1 MTTTPTREAPPSR
14 RRHPRLLVRK
24 GLAAAAV
31 VALGVTL
38 TGCASGATGATV
50 DAAPPAPPQHQPGG
64 HSLTQDDV
72 DTWLDGAVGSALQTT
87 GIPGATVSVVADG
100 ELLTA
105 RGYGMA
111 DTGTGD
117 TPAEA
122 VDPDRTLF
130 RVGSVSKVVSATA
143 IMQLV
148 EDGDLDLDADVQQ
161 YLDFDL
167 DTPKGTVTL
176 RHLLTH
182 TAGFEE
188 VISGLIGTPGSEKTL
203 REAVSD
209 APPAQVFTPG
219 TTPAYSNYGAT
230 LAGYVAQRVSGVP
243 FDELLQ
249 RQVFDRAGMT
259 SSSFAQP
266 LPDELDARLAH
277 GYPDDSEPAVP
288 TEVVN
293 AAPAGAMSA
302 TATDM
307 ARFMLAHLGDLPDDQ
322 ALLRPDTLAEMHRPA
337 LDADDLGTL
346 VAGQRMDLAF
356 FDDSTPG
363 LAAFGHDGDT
373 QVFHSA
379 MRMFPEHDTGIF
391 LSTNGSGRSA
401 TASLDLRTTVLQ
413 GFADR
418 YLRDATAAGSATG
431 SGDPTD
437 GNGRGGAGTID
448 DASPAADAV
457 ASGTGPGSATG
468 SGAGDATDGPVAVD
482 LAGTYLSSRS
492 PVTNPGALLAL
503 SGQTTVAARSDGT
516 VAVTPKPLGVTTGV
530 YEKVGTD
537 LWREVG
543 GDAVLATRTAG
554 DASGTDGDAT
564 VEAISWGASFTMLRA
579 QPWQVASAVLPS
591 VALAVV
597 VLLASMIV
605 WPATALAGVG
615 RRRRDLRAGVSG
627 SVVTTPR
634 RRDRTL
640 LLSRLGQASTLLAL
654 VGWAVVA
661 VQAMSF
667 AEVSAVTLRV
677 LQGLQLLGVVAIV
690 PAALVAW
697 RAVRDRRGWAV
708 VTGRVLVV
716 VSLVALAGFA
726 FGFRLVAPS
735 VSF

>member
-1 MTTTPTREAPPSR
+1 MITTPTREASPSG

-24 GLAAAAV
+24 TLAAAAV

-38 TGCASGATGATV
+38 AGCASGATGATA
-50 DAAPPAPPQHQPGG
+50 DPAPPAPPQHQPGG

-72 DTWLDGAVGSALQTT
+72 DSWLDGAVGSALQTT

-100 ELLTA
+100 KLLTA

-111 DTGTGD
+111 DTGTGE

-122 VDPDRTLF
+122 VDPERTLF

-148 EDGDLDLDADVQQ
+148 EKGDLDLDADVQQ

-167 DTPKGTVTL
+167 DTPKGPVTL

-203 REAVSD
+203 REAVSE
-209 APPAQVFTPG
+209 APPAQVFVPG

-230 LAGYVAQRVSGVP
+230 LAGYVAERVSGVP
-243 FDELLQ
+243 FAELLQ
-249 RQVFDRAGMT
+249 QDVFDRAGMT

-266 LPDELDARLAH
+266 LPADLDARLAH
-277 GYPDDSEPAVP
+277 GYPDDSKPAVA

-307 ARFMLAHLGDLPDDQ
+307 ARFMLAQLGDLPDDQ
-322 ALLRPDTLAEMHRPA
+322 ALLKPDTLAEMHRPA

-391 LSTNGSGRSA
+391 LSMNGSGRSA

-418 YLRDATAAGSATG
+418 YLRDAATADAS
-431 SGDPTD
+431 DPSD
-437 GNGRGGAGTID
+437 ASDADSRGGAGTVD
-448 DASPAADAV
+448 DGAPATETV
-457 ASGTGPGSATG
+457 ASGTG
-468 SGAGDATDGPVAVD
+468 SGDTADGPVAAD

-503 SGQTTVAARSDGT
+503 SGQTTVVPRSDGT

-543 GDAVLATRTAG
+543 GDALLATRTA
-554 DASGTDGDAT
+554 DTDGDST
-564 VEAISWGASFTMLRA
+564 VQAISWGASFTMLRA
-579 QPWQVASAVLPS
+579 QPWQAASAVLPS
-591 VALAVV
+591 VGLAVV
-597 VLLASMIV
+597 VLLASVIV

-615 RRRRDLRAGVSG
+615 RRRRDLRAGLSTG
-627 SVVTTPR
+627 SVATTPR

-667 AEVSAVTLRV
+667 AEVSVVTLRV

-697 RAVRDRRGWAV
+697 RSVRDRRGWAV
-708 VTGRVLVV
+708 VTGRVLVL
-716 VSLVALAGFA
+716 VSLVVLAGFA
-726 FGFRLVAPS
+726 FGFRLIAPS

>member
-1 MTTTPTREAPPSR
+1 MITTPTREAPPSR

-24 GLAAAAV
+24 TLAAAAV

-38 TGCASGATGATV
+38 AGCASGATGAT
-50 DAAPPAPPQHQPGG
+50 AEPAPPAPPQHQPGG

-72 DTWLDGAVGSALQTT
+72 DSWLDGAVGSALQTT

-100 ELLTA
+100 KLLTA

-111 DTGTGD
+111 DTGTGE

-122 VDPDRTLF
+122 VDPERTLF

-143 IMQLV
+143 VMQLV
-148 EDGDLDLDADVQQ
+148 EQGDLDLDADVQQ

-167 DTPKGTVTL
+167 DTPKGAVTL

-203 REAVSD
+203 REAVSE
-209 APPAQVFTPG
+209 APPAQVFVPG

-230 LAGYVAQRVSGVP
+230 LAGYVAERVSGVP
-243 FDELLQ
+243 FADLLQ
-249 RQVFDRAGMT
+249 QDVFDRAGMT

-266 LPDELDARLAH
+266 LPADLDARLAH
-277 GYPDDSEPAVP
+277 GYPDDSKPAVA

-307 ARFMLAHLGDLPDDQ
+307 ARFMLAQLGDLPDDQ
-322 ALLRPDTLAEMHRPA
+322 ALLQPDTLAEMHRPA

-391 LSTNGSGRSA
+391 LSMNGSGRSA

-418 YLRDATAAGSATG
+418 YLRDAAAADST
-431 SGDPTD
+431 
-437 GNGRGGAGTID
+437 
-448 DASPAADAV
+448 DASD
-457 ASGTGPGSATG
+457 STDSTD
-468 SGAGDATDGPVAVD
+468 STDGPVAAD

-503 SGQTTVAARSDGT
+503 SGQTTIVPRSDGT
-516 VAVTPKPLGVTTGV
+516 VAVSPKPLGVTTGV

-543 GDAVLATRTAG
+543 GDALLATRTA
-554 DASGTDGDAT
+554 DTDGDST

-579 QPWQVASAVLPS
+579 QPWQAASAVLPS
-591 VALAVV
+591 VVLAVV
-597 VLLASMIV
+597 VLFASMVV

-615 RRRRDLRAGVSG
+615 RRRRDLRAGPSTGAVA
-627 SVVTTPR
+627 TTPR

-697 RAVRDRRGWAV
+697 QAVRERRGWAV
-708 VTGRVLVV
+708 VTGRVLVL
-716 VSLVALAGFA
+716 VSLVVLAGFA
-726 FGFRLVAPS
+726 FGLRLIAPS

>member
-1 MTTTPTREAPPSR
+1 MITTPTREAPPSR

-24 GLAAAAV
+24 TLAAAAV

-38 TGCASGATGATV
+38 AGCASGATGATA
-50 DAAPPAPPQHQPGG
+50 DPAPPAPPQHQPGG

-72 DTWLDGAVGSALQTT
+72 DSWLDGAVGSALQTT

-111 DTGTGD
+111 DTGTGE

-122 VDPDRTLF
+122 VDPERTLF

-143 IMQLV
+143 VMQLV
-148 EDGDLDLDADVQQ
+148 EQGALDLDADVQQ

-167 DTPKGTVTL
+167 DTPKGAVTL

-188 VISGLIGTPGSEKTL
+188 VIAGLIGTPGSEKTL
-203 REAVSD
+203 REAVSE
-209 APPAQVFTPG
+209 APPAQVFVPG

-230 LAGYVAQRVSGVP
+230 LAGYVAERVSGVP
-243 FDELLQ
+243 FADLLQ
-249 RQVFDRAGMT
+249 QDVFDRAGMT

-266 LPDELDARLAH
+266 LPADLDARLAH
-277 GYPDDSEPAVP
+277 GYPDDSKPAVA

-307 ARFMLAHLGDLPDDQ
+307 ARFMLAQLGDLPDDQ
-322 ALLRPDTLAEMHRPA
+322 ALLQADTLAEMHRPA

-391 LSTNGSGRSA
+391 LSMNGSGRSA

-418 YLRDATAAGSATG
+418 YLRDAATADSTVSSGSSDASDS
-431 SGDPTD
+431 SGASDAD
-437 GNGRGGAGTID
+437 SRGGAGTVD
-448 DASPAADAV
+448 GDAPATETV
-457 ASGTGPGSATG
+457 ASGTG
-468 SGAGDATDGPVAVD
+468 SGDTTDGPVAAD

-503 SGQTTVAARSDGT
+503 SGQTTVVPRSDGT

-543 GDAVLATRTAG
+543 GDALLATRTAG
-554 DASGTDGDAT
+554 TDGNST

-579 QPWQVASAVLPS
+579 QPWQAASAALPS
-591 VALAVV
+591 VVLAVV
-597 VLLASMIV
+597 VLLASVIV
-605 WPATALAGVG
+605 WPATALAGLG
-615 RRRRDLRAGVSG
+615 RRRRDLRAGLSTG
-627 SVVTTPR
+627 SVATTPR

-708 VTGRVLVV
+708 VTGRVLVL
-716 VSLVALAGFA
+716 VSLVVLAGFA
-726 FGFRLVAPS
+726 FGFRLIAPS